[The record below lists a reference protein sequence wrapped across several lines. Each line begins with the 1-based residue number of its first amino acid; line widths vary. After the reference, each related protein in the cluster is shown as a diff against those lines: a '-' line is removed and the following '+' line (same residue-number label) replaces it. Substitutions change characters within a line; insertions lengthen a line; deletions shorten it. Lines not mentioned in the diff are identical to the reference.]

1 MDLPSQTMM
10 DQIKETIRHEI
21 GKLLEKS
28 QERRS
33 HEHNNFRAVNGLP
46 ICFYCKRLGHVKKYC
61 RIWNNNRFQTS
72 EREFHE
78 KKLPK
83 SAENKTFAVDCIQN
97 DVLESTEETSEDFME
112 GNIGY
117 NYDLVADVGNRFKQL
132 QMIADELNIMI
143 SRACNKDRSSK
154 EITDLE
160 ASLFKGAMLEAI
172 QTFDRINR
180 TLDMP
185 KDPAQRNPSSDVIET
200 PFGGDLPGHDD
211 YMIVPFHQETIHRLH
226 CSEVT

>member
-1 MDLPSQTMM
+1 MDVTTQAMM
-10 DQIKETIRHEI
+10 DEIKETIRHEL
-21 GKLLEKS
+21 GTLLEKS

-33 HEHNNFRAVNGLP
+33 HEYNNFRAVNGLP

-61 RIWNNNRFQTS
+61 RRWNNNRFQTS

-83 SAENKTFAVDCIQN
+83 SAENKTYAVDCVQN
-97 DVLESTEETSEDFME
+97 DLLVSTEKTTEDFIE
-112 GNIGY
+112 GNIG
-117 NYDLVADVGNRFKQL
+117 NSYDLVADVGNRFKQL

-185 KDPAQRNPSSDVIET
+185 KDPAQRYPSSHNMET
-200 PFGGDLPGHDD
+200 PFGGELQILDNINFPL
-211 YMIVPFHQETIHRLH
+211 QKETIHRLH